1 MFSTV
6 FPIKG
11 SWRGRSSSFVRDLED
26 RCGLYL
32 WPTIAKENV
41 GSFVLIRWGFDRLP
55 AIFKHLPPTWW
66 RNLQFPARSQETRY
80 SSTQF
85 PGKTSRFPSGLR
97 KTFLRY
103 YLPRANFI
111 SMLISRL
118 LINHLYIL

>member
-11 SWRGRSSSFVRDLED
+11 SWRGRSFSFVRDLED

-55 AIFKHLPPTWW
+55 AIFKHLSANLVAEPSISCPIAGNSILVDPIPRKNQPFPLGIKENLPP
-66 RNLQFPARSQETRY
+66 LL
-80 SSTQF
+80 SS
-85 PGKTSRFPSGLR
+85 PR
-97 KTFLRY
+97 KF
-103 YLPRANFI
+103 YLDA
-111 SMLISRL
+111 
-118 LINHLYIL
+118 Y

>member
-55 AIFKHLPPTWW
+55 AIFKHLPPWW
-66 RNLQFPARSQETRY
+66 RNLQFPAGNSILVDPIPRKNQPFPLGIKKNLPPLL
-80 SSTQF
+80 SS
-85 PGKTSRFPSGLR
+85 PR
-97 KTFLRY
+97 KF
-103 YLPRANFI
+103 YLDA
-111 SMLISRL
+111 
-118 LINHLYIL
+118 Y